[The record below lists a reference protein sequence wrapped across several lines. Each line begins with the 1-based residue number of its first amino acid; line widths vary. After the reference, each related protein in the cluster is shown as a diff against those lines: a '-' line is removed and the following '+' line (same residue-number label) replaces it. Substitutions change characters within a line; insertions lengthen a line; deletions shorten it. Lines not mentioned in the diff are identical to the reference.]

1 MVLCCEMLRKPSRG
15 YGGGLVKLVRLA
27 WVVVVLCRKRWVG
40 GGVETIHCKHQHL
53 NIDVTARVGRNQRA
67 VCDRPRR

>member
-27 WVVVVLCRKRWVG
+27 WMVVVGKG
-40 GGVETIHCKHQHL
+40 GLEEG
-53 NIDVTARVGRNQRA
+53 
-67 VCDRPRR
+67 